1 MRDIFKWEYVWYF
14 FPRILQAL
22 PVTLTI
28 VLVATIIG
36 TLIGIVIALVR
47 IEKIPV
53 FNQLF
58 AVIVSFLRGTPIY
71 VQLFIV
77 YFGVPILLSTIGIV
91 GVVFDRMMAVY
102 IAYGLNVGAF
112 FSETFRSAIQSVPK
126 AQKEAAYSVGLTK
139 LDTYKRIILPQAVR
153 IAAPN
158 YGATIVALLQDT
170 SIAFTIGII
179 EVIGKIKVVS
189 STTYR
194 SLEGYVVAGIIFVIL
209 SIMLQKVFDY
219 IDYKSSFDTKRKS
232 KKTQQVI

>member
-28 VLVATIIG
+28 VVVATIIG
-36 TLIGIVIALVR
+36 TLIGMVIALVR

-53 FNQLF
+53 LSQIFT
-58 AVIVSFLRGTPIY
+58 VMVSFLRGTPIY

-77 YFGVPILLSTIGIV
+77 YFGVPMLLSAVGIV
-91 GVVFDRMMAVY
+91 GFAFDRMLAVY

-126 AQKEAAYSVGLTK
+126 DQKEAAYSVGLTK
-139 LDTYKRIILPQAVR
+139 SDTYKRIILPQAVR

-179 EVIGKIKVVS
+179 EVIGKIKIVS
-189 STTYR
+189 SSTYR
-194 SLEGYVVAGIIFVIL
+194 SLEGYFVAGIIFVIL
-209 SIMLQKVFDY
+209 SIILQKIFDY
-219 IDYKSSFDTKRKS
+219 IDYKSSFKTARKA
-232 KKTQQVI
+232 KKTQQAI